1 MSLFDDKKDLAPS
14 KDVVATKDTTTFD
27 KGDTKGAT
35 TFDKD
40 DTKGATT
47 PAKGDTKKKQA
58 DTKKEKAP
66 RVFRLPFTKKEEP
79 KAEETK
85 AEIPKGTIRQEYP
98 GIADQY
104 TASTVGKNWLVDY
117 KAPKYIYKPLVDK
130 KLTILL
136 IENTKEVEKQ
146 LNMITK
152 IVSSLITEGD
162 VCIINYGSTHK
173 QSEIMSATQ
182 LKSQI
187 ISAQLQ
193 NQKALLS
200 QEIGENACL
209 FDALVA
215 LEILVN
221 QKLLSVEEG
230 VKERTRINGIDI
242 IGIGTGKEQGSK
254 VLKAFALKAFARVAK
269 KPKVVTKYF
278 CLTETSFLQVAEI
291 GFHSIGSMDR
301 TY

>member
-14 KDVVATKDTTTFD
+14 KDVV
-27 KGDTKGAT
+27 DTKGAT
-35 TFDKD
+35 TSGKG
-40 DTKGATT
+40 DTKGTT
-47 PAKGDTKKKQA
+47 TSGKGDTKKKTA

-79 KAEETK
+79 KAEGPK
-85 AEIPKGTIRQEYP
+85 AEIPEGTIRQEYP

-104 TASTVGKNWLVDY
+104 TASTAGKNWFADS
-117 KAPKYIYKPLVDK
+117 KPKYIYKPLVDK

-162 VCIINYGSTHK
+162 VCIINYGSTHT

-182 LKSQI
+182 LKS
-187 ISAQLQ
+187 
-193 NQKALLS
+193 
-200 QEIGENACL
+200 
-209 FDALVA
+209 
-215 LEILVN
+215 
-221 QKLLSVEEG
+221 
-230 VKERTRINGIDI
+230 

-278 CLTETSFLQVAEI
+278 CLTEASFLQVAEI

>member
-1 MSLFDDKKDLAPS
+1 MSSFDDKKDFIPS
-14 KDVVATKDTTTFD
+14 KDVLDS
-27 KGDTKGAT
+27 KGAT
-35 TFDKD
+35 TFDKGD
-40 DTKGATT
+40 IKGTT
-47 PAKGDTKKKQA
+47 TSGKGDTKKKQQA
-58 DTKKEKAP
+58 DPKKEKAP

-79 KAEETK
+79 KAEGPK
-85 AEIPKGTIRQEYP
+85 AEIPEGTIRQEYP
-98 GIADQY
+98 GISDQY
-104 TASTVGKNWLVDY
+104 TASTAGKNWFADS
-117 KAPKYIYKPLVDK
+117 KPKYIYKPLVDK

-162 VCIINYGSTHK
+162 VCIINYGSTHT

-193 NQKALLS
+193 SQKALLS

-230 VKERTRINGIDI
+230 IKERTRINGIDI

-254 VLKAFALKAFARVAK
+254 VLKAFALQAFARVAK

-278 CLTETSFLQVAEI
+278 CLTEASFLQVAEI